1 MYRIT
6 RYHGYGYSNLRA
18 ASGRFLENW
27 LTQSRKGLF
36 ELLIIRLL
44 AGGDSYGYE
53 LSETARTAL
62 GLNISDGTLYA
73 ILTRLTKAGA
83 IKPYLRESAS
93 GPARKYYRLTA
104 EGRTLLLEMEDAWR
118 RTVLSMEQ
126 ATEAEPCE

>member
-1 MYRIT
+1 M
-6 RYHGYGYSNLRA
+6 RA
-18 ASGRFLENW
+18 ALVGFLENW
-27 LTQSRKGLF
+27 LTQSRKGLL

-53 LSETARTAL
+53 LSETARESL
-62 GLNISDGTLYA
+62 GLKISDGTLYA

-104 EGRTLLLEMEDAWR
+104 DGRTLLLEMEEAWQ
-118 RTVLSMEQ
+118 RTVLSMGQ
-126 ATEAEPCE
+126 AKKAEPPE